1 MDRLEILSSRVSE
14 KFRLAP
20 ISRQRAACLAA
31 CEIAIA
37 ASKTEDPLARD
48 ALLQFRAG
56 HGFAPER
63 KAQIDVQAARLDQEY
78 LDVQDAV
85 EKGEAT
91 TTDYLHIFAKARAMA
106 ALSFAAG
113 NSPDALRE
121 AIYEAAAAVGGDKS
135 RFLSLIES
143 TLEENS

>member
-37 ASKTEDPLARD
+37 ASKTEDPLARE

-56 HGFAPER
+56 ESFTPER
-63 KAQIDVQAARLDQEY
+63 KAQIDAQAACLDQEY
-78 LDVQDAV
+78 LDMQDAV
-85 EKGEAT
+85 DNGETTAT
-91 TTDYLHIFAKARAMA
+91 NYLHIFAKARAMA

-121 AIYEAAAAVGGDKS
+121 AIYEAAIAAGDDK
-135 RFLSLIES
+135 RQFFAIVEAKLA
-143 TLEENS
+143 